1 MFHTIYVLSILII
14 IPIICT
20 LVEYKRSNKKELLI
34 YFIAKWFVF
43 WAIGFRATTAALM
56 QILNPSYTAALLQV
70 GEESKVV
77 IQELGCAQLGIGIL
91 GMMSLLKNEFRK
103 SACLSYGI
111 FMVLVS
117 ILHITRL
124 SAMNFVEFISLL
136 GDVFIIIVACLGFL
150 ESKKYNK

>member
-1 MFHTIYVLSILII
+1 
-14 IPIICT
+14 
-20 LVEYKRSNKKELLI
+20 
-34 YFIAKWFVF
+34 
-43 WAIGFRATTAALM
+43 M